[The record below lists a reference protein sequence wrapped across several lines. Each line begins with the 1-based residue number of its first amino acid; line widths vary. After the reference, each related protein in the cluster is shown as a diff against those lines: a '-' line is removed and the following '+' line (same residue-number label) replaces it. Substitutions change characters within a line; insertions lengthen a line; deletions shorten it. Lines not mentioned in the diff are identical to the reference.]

1 VLAVAAEVALDESDA
16 ARRRVGLAATEISAQ
31 LAELGK
37 LIGSADAATG
47 HRWREV
53 RDTPTNYG
61 SWWTA

>member
-1 VLAVAAEVALDESDA
+1 MLAVAAEVALDESDS

-37 LIGSADAATG
+37 LIDSADATD

-53 RDTPTNYG
+53 RDTPTSYG
-61 SWWTA
+61 SWTA